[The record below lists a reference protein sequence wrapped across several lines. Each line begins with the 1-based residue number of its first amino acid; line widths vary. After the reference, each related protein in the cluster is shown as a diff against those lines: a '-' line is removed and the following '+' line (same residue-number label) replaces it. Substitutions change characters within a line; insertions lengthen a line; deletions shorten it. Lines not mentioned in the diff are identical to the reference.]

1 MTHKSLTLVSVV
13 LVASSAIALTMGC
26 KKQGALSE
34 NAELQQLSS
43 GFYDM
48 ADKIKNSLNDKELVI
63 TFDDGPIT
71 KGDACLAEA
80 KDRLVRTSY
89 SVPEK
94 PTSHFTTSDL
104 IDYLNYHHVPAT
116 FFVIANRYYSHHT
129 NACAVRR
136 IIRSPKLLIANHT
149 WTHKSIAIDPK
160 TCDNTSNIPQ
170 TSSYRP
176 LPEHWEKLFSHDVLK
191 QYLQHNLVQTD
202 LNSKQK
208 EQENDTDSSTDNTS
222 VVQEAP
228 NLAPDKPPFS
238 FMEAMKKGWSIFPR
252 IGQGE
257 HFVAVN
263 PPEKISGGSSHPHP
277 MTMPL
282 PDHSPYKG
290 YSKFITNEVEASA
303 CYLNQYLLLYS
314 DSERI
319 AQEYPLFYRPPGGF
333 WYAEDKIDLLN
344 HPAMKPY
351 IGPIAWHYGGSF
363 NGRDVS
369 DYECWKYARQ
379 WEESAQSTPKDTKIR
394 NQILAKSP
402 PTFIK
407 GLKEGN
413 PEKGC
418 ADSYI
423 ARIESQPEGQKKG
436 VVLFHDN
443 QPQTIRM
450 FIEYLHPELMAR
462 GYKIIGLDQVPVVK
476 EELMAINANLSNR
489 KKLGSCVPAK
499 DLWCQ
504 P

>member
-1 MTHKSLTLVSVV
+1 MTHKHLTLISTV
-13 LVASSAIALTMGC
+13 LIASSIALTFGC
-26 KKQGALSE
+26 KKQGTQISE
-34 NAELQQLSS
+34 NAELKQLSAE
-43 GFYDM
+43 FHDM
-48 ADKIKNSLNDKELVI
+48 ANKIKSSLNDKELVI

-116 FFVIANRYYSHHT
+116 FFVIANSYYSHHT

-176 LPEHWEKLFSHDVLK
+176 LPEHWEKLFSHNVLK

-202 LNSKQK
+202 PNP
-208 EQENDTDSSTDNTS
+208 EQEIDTTSTNSTS
-222 VVQEAP
+222 
-228 NLAPDKPPFS
+228 LAIQQTPENPLPAKPPFN

-252 IGQGE
+252 IGQGN

-263 PPEKISGGSSHPHP
+263 PPEKTSKANSHSHP

-282 PDHSPYKG
+282 PDNSPYKG

-314 DSERI
+314 ESEKI

-333 WYAEDKIDLLN
+333 WFAEDKIDLLN
-344 HPAMKPY
+344 HPSMKSY

-363 NGRDVS
+363 DGRDVS

-379 WEESAQSTPKDTKIR
+379 WEESSPEDTEIR
-394 NQILAKSP
+394 NEILAKSP
-402 PTFIK
+402 PTFIQ

-418 ADSYI
+418 SDSYI

-436 VVLFHDN
+436 IVLLHDN

-450 FIEYLHPELMAR
+450 FIEYLYPELITR

-476 EELMAINANLSNR
+476 EELMAINAHPSNR